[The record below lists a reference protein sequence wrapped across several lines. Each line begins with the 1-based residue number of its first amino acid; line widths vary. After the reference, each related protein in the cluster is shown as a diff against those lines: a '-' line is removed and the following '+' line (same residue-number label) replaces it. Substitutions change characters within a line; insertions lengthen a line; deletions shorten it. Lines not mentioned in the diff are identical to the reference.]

1 MLETPNIASFFTIL
15 AQADGGQQSPMS
27 FFLMIGL
34 FMAGFWFLIVAPQRK
49 MQKEHDALVKGLKKG
64 DKIMTKGGVFGTI
77 VNVKSD
83 RVSVKVANN
92 TNIEISKP
100 FIQTVLNKK
109 DDAKSDE
116 AAEDTT
122 DEPEKTETK

>member
-1 MLETPNIASFFTIL
+1 MLETPNIASFFTLL
-15 AQADGGQQSPMS
+15 AQAEGGEQSPMS

-109 DDAKSDE
+109 DDAKGDE

-122 DEPEKTETK
+122 DEPEKTEAK